1 MEIQMGGSRA
11 LWERCQQTQSGLS
24 CLMLPTT
31 GFERSMLHSIYRLKR
46 AVLTLAR
53 PWIGRHS
60 GAFWYHLDRWL
71 CGPYACLVPLRLV
84 PLRLRVHSCA
94 AGPLRPGTPQPRPHP
109 GQDIR
114 EPFGGIQCVNAP
126 LQQTNGLG
134 PMVRRTRA
142 GCRRHSVPLTQ
153 AAETKGSR

>member
-1 MEIQMGGSRA
+1 MEIQRGSSRA
-11 LWERCQQTQSGLS
+11 AWEPCQRIQSGLS

-31 GFERSMLHSIYRLKR
+31 GFERSLLHSIYRLKR
-46 AVLTLAR
+46 VDLTLAR

-84 PLRLRVHSCA
+84 PLRLCVHSCA

-126 LQQTNGLG
+126 PSANERAWADGQTDKSRL
-134 PMVRRTRA
+134 
-142 GCRRHSVPLTQ
+142 Q
-153 AAETKGSR
+153 AAFRPLGSGGRDEGSR